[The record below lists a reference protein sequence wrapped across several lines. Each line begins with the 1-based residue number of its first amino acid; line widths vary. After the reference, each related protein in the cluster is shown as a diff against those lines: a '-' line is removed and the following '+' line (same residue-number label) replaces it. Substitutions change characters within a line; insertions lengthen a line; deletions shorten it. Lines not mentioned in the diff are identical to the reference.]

1 MDHAVWL
8 HTRCAEQHQEVVKG
22 RISDPW
28 HRAEGEL
35 DHCRIADGDVARDVD
50 ALLAEHPGRL
60 PHSSS
65 LRPPKWSRRRT
76 PRCHLVIAE
85 TAGQPDTPTA

>member
-8 HTRCAEQHQEVVKG
+8 DTRRAEQHQEVASG

-35 DHCRIADGDVARDVD
+35 DHCRIPRGDVARDVD
-50 ALLAEHPGRL
+50 ALLAERPGRL
-60 PHSSS
+60 PAAAAFD
-65 LRPPKWSRRRT
+65 RPNGAVTGRRGAT
-76 PRCHLVIAE
+76 W
-85 TAGQPDTPTA
+85 